1 MAASPTRERIMQAFI
16 RLAAQRGL
24 DSTPTR
30 LVASEAGV
38 NELTLFR
45 LFGDKA
51 TLLRESLKYAAP
63 TEDLSQYATAI
74 DASTSESAAAGLA
87 RCLRYLRDQ
96 LRAHRDLLRFAVAE
110 MGHHPELRD
119 ELRAAP
125 LQAGAVLQRA
135 LDEAAP
141 QLRPGLDQQAALLS
155 LEGLLLL
162 TVLWTSEGLLEL
174 SDSAWDALLEGA
186 ARNLIR

>member
-1 MAASPTRERIMQAFI
+1 MAAATTRERIMQAFI
-16 RLAAQRGL
+16 HLAAQRGL

-51 TLLRESLKYAAP
+51 TLLREALKYAAP
-63 TEDLSQYATAI
+63 TEDLRQYAPAI
-74 DASTSESAAAGLA
+74 DDSTPESAAAGLA

-96 LRAHRDLLRFAVAE
+96 LRAHRDLLRFALSE
-110 MGHHPELRD
+110 MRQHPELRD

-125 LQAGAVLQRA
+125 LQAGALIQRA

-141 QLRPGLDQQAALLS
+141 QLRPDLDRRAALLS

-174 SDSAWDALLEGA
+174 SDSAWVALLEGA